1 MDKLIYNRDV
11 LVARVDQF
19 YHVNW
24 VRKELAPLYL
34 QMTENFVGWLQG
46 RCIDSHRGNSRLLKR
61 ALGIS
66 EKSDEEIVLEVNA
79 ATVTDTYWVKE
90 EDSALTWEEV
100 DFTKAEFSG
109 LALTGTYNDYC
120 RAQRSKTR
128 KTPKLTNTGSFE
140 KCWRMRDGEW
150 WLYKEGNPNELFS
163 ELFAYRL
170 GKELGFAMAEYRL
183 GTRYIKPG
191 TRCIL
196 SRDFTQRHRYN
207 FEPIVALV
215 GDSPDDYQRTYQKI
229 YKLSPKAASDY
240 VSLLFMDALL
250 CNPDRHEYN
259 FGFLSDP
266 MTGDIIGLAPN
277 FDNNMALIARGYYL
291 IPLKQEPDPE
301 KNIVFVSDS
310 QVVGEKIFV
319 SKERIAWGEYNG
331 DHILIVAVPRKQPLL
346 PKPAVV
352 SSFLLESVHPE
363 KEEIEA
369 KLRQLGY
376 ELPLSGR

>member
-128 KTPKLTNTGSFE
+128 KTPELTNTGSFE

-277 FDNNMALIARGYYL
+277 FDNNMALIAKGYPHASRRRPDLL
-291 IPLKQEPDPE
+291 IKDFNELLDSGAQWDGYSRQKKLPVIQETMIQRIVRDTGLKV
-301 KNIVFVSDS
+301 KGKFIVDFIMSS
-310 QVVGEKIFV
+310 YKAIGW
-319 SKERIAWGEYNG
+319 SK
-331 DHILIVAVPRKQPLL
+331 
-346 PKPAVV
+346 
-352 SSFLLESVHPE
+352 
-363 KEEIEA
+363 
-369 KLRQLGY
+369 
-376 ELPLSGR
+376 

>member
-46 RCIDSHRGNSRLLKR
+46 RCIDSHGENSRLLKR

-128 KTPKLTNTGSFE
+128 KTPELTNTGSFE

-183 GTRYIKPG
+183 GTRYIKSG

-215 GDSPDDYQRTYQKI
+215 GIPRMITSEPIKRFTSFRQRRRATMCHSC
-229 YKLSPKAASDY
+229 LWTRCCAT
-240 VSLLFMDALL
+240 
-250 CNPDRHEYN
+250 R
-259 FGFLSDP
+259 
-266 MTGDIIGLAPN
+266 TG
-277 FDNNMALIARGYYL
+277 M
-291 IPLKQEPDPE
+291 
-301 KNIVFVSDS
+301 ST
-310 QVVGEKIFV
+310 
-319 SKERIAWGEYNG
+319 
-331 DHILIVAVPRKQPLL
+331 IL
-346 PKPAVV
+346 V
-352 SSFLLESVHPE
+352 SSVT
-363 KEEIEA
+363 
-369 KLRQLGY
+369 Q
-376 ELPLSGR
+376 

>member
-46 RCIDSHRGNSRLLKR
+46 RCIDSHRENSRLLKR

-90 EDSALTWEEV
+90 EDSALTWEED

-128 KTPKLTNTGSFE
+128 KTPELTNTGSFE

-183 GTRYIKPG
+183 GTRYIKSG

-277 FDNNMALIARGYYL
+277 FDNNMALIARGYPHASRRRPDLL
-291 IPLKQEPDPE
+291 IKDFNELLDSGAQWGGYSRQKKLPVIQETMIQRIVRDTGLKV
-301 KNIVFVSDS
+301 KGKFIVDFIMSS
-310 QVVGEKIFV
+310 YKAIGW
-319 SKERIAWGEYNG
+319 SK
-331 DHILIVAVPRKQPLL
+331 
-346 PKPAVV
+346 
-352 SSFLLESVHPE
+352 
-363 KEEIEA
+363 
-369 KLRQLGY
+369 
-376 ELPLSGR
+376 